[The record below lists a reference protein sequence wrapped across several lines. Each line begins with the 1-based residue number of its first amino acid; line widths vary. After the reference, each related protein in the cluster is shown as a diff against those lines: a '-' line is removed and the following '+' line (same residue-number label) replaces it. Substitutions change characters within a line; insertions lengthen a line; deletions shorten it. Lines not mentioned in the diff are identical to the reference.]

1 MNPALL
7 FWRGRFQVNWEAD
20 KMTWLRILDTDSASV
35 RLYNSHGIQ
44 VLVTGSFN
52 PKLFMN
58 NQSLSAGIY
67 RIRQWS
73 LILLYNPM
81 IIHKIIP

>member
-44 VLVTGSFN
+44 VLVTNQYKLKLVQFMIKLYFLG
-52 PKLFMN
+52 PKK
-58 NQSLSAGIY
+58 QH
-67 RIRQWS
+67 
-73 LILLYNPM
+73 P
-81 IIHKIIP
+81 